1 MPNEVTK
8 DAEENVEKQI
18 SATEQTNE
26 EKTVETSAAENKTAT
41 ETTEETKSAEQ
52 KSAEQESAEQES
64 AEQESAMSAEA
75 AEENSAPNAKVEEPN
90 ASAEKAEES
99 NTSAENVEES
109 NASTEM
115 QADKT
120 NPSDNK
126 QEADEMDFGAILEQ
140 FEQEQTT
147 FHAGE
152 LVKGKIVD
160 LSDQGA
166 LVDFGYKSEGTVGLD
181 EITDDNGELK
191 VKQGEEVEVVIKS
204 MGMGENPPS
213 LSLFDAKRRRSWNEI
228 ETAFNEEAIITG
240 TVRSKTKGGLKV
252 DINGVEAFLPGSQV
266 DSRPIRNLD
275 VYIGEEIETKVIKF
289 SRKRNNIVLSRKVIT
304 DEAVNA
310 EKEETLN
317 NIKQGYIV
325 EGTVKNLTDYG
336 AFVDIGGIDGLLHV
350 TDMSWGRLH
359 NPNQMFNVADHV
371 QVKILKLDRA
381 KEKVSLGYKQL
392 MPDPWTTVTELY
404 PVNATI
410 NGKVSSVT
418 EYGAFVELE
427 PGVEG
432 LVHVSEMSWSK
443 RLKHPKH
450 IVRKG
455 QDVEVQVLG
464 IDPDERRIS
473 LGIKQLQD
481 NPWDTIAERF
491 KVGSQ
496 VKGQVRNLTDFGA
509 FVEIEEGVDGLV
521 HVSDISWSK
530 KIKHPKDVLK
540 KGQEVEAVI
549 TNMDI
554 EGRRLSL
561 SIKELTPS
569 VWDDFTTKYHAGDVV
584 KGKISRFASFGVFVE
599 LAPDLEGLC
608 HISELSDDRIENPED
623 QFEIGQE
630 LDFKI
635 LRIEQD
641 VEKIGLSHRAV
652 GKDDEAKVIESSKS
666 YSSQAKGGMASLG
679 ELANLKF
686 GGKNEEA
693 KAEETSDDKPE
704 KVEETKAESIKEEL
718 EIDDSAKKAEETT
731 ADVKEETAVEE
742 TAVEETEEATAE
754 TTEDAVAETSVDEN
768 TAETEDAKAEE
779 SVEAKGETED
789 VKAEDTAESEE
800 KIADEK
806 AEVAE
811 ETSAAS
817 EVESDSAETSDETE
831 QKDSSEAEAEAT
843 TDDAENEEKA
853 SAETPDDED
862 KKKKKGAKS

>member
-18 SATEQTNE
+18 PATEQTTE
-26 EKTVETSAAENKTAT
+26 EKTVEASAAENKTAT
-41 ETTEETKSAEQ
+41 ETPEETTSAGETSAEQ
-52 KSAEQESAEQES
+52 QSAEKESATSTEM
-64 AEQESAMSAEA
+64 ADGD
-75 AEENSAPNAKVEEPN
+75 SAPNAKVEE
-90 ASAEKAEES
+90 S
-99 NTSAENVEES
+99 NTL
-109 NASTEM
+109 TEM
-115 QADKT
+115 QTEEANSSND
-120 NPSDNK
+120 K
-126 QEADEMDFGAILEQ
+126 QEVDEMDFGAILEQ

-166 LVDFGYKSEGTVGLD
+166 LVDFGYKSEGTVALD
-181 EITDDNGELK
+181 EITDENGELK

-228 ETAFNEEAIITG
+228 ETAFNEEAIVTG

-275 VYIGEEIETKVIKF
+275 VYIGEEIETKIIKF

-310 EKEETLN
+310 EKEETLS

-450 IVRKG
+450 LVRKG
-455 QDVEVQVLG
+455 EDVEV
-464 IDPDERRIS
+464 
-473 LGIKQLQD
+473 
-481 NPWDTIAERF
+481 
-491 KVGSQ
+491 
-496 VKGQVRNLTDFGA
+496 
-509 FVEIEEGVDGLV
+509 
-521 HVSDISWSK
+521 
-530 KIKHPKDVLK
+530 
-540 KGQEVEAVI
+540 
-549 TNMDI
+549 
-554 EGRRLSL
+554 
-561 SIKELTPS
+561 
-569 VWDDFTTKYHAGDVV
+569 
-584 KGKISRFASFGVFVE
+584 
-599 LAPDLEGLC
+599 
-608 HISELSDDRIENPED
+608 
-623 QFEIGQE
+623 
-630 LDFKI
+630 
-635 LRIEQD
+635 
-641 VEKIGLSHRAV
+641 
-652 GKDDEAKVIESSKS
+652 
-666 YSSQAKGGMASLG
+666 
-679 ELANLKF
+679 
-686 GGKNEEA
+686 
-693 KAEETSDDKPE
+693 
-704 KVEETKAESIKEEL
+704 
-718 EIDDSAKKAEETT
+718 
-731 ADVKEETAVEE
+731 
-742 TAVEETEEATAE
+742 
-754 TTEDAVAETSVDEN
+754 
-768 TAETEDAKAEE
+768 
-779 SVEAKGETED
+779 
-789 VKAEDTAESEE
+789 
-800 KIADEK
+800 
-806 AEVAE
+806 
-811 ETSAAS
+811 
-817 EVESDSAETSDETE
+817 
-831 QKDSSEAEAEAT
+831 
-843 TDDAENEEKA
+843 
-853 SAETPDDED
+853 
-862 KKKKKGAKS
+862 